1 MQINKAQ
8 QAAIRHTDGPM
19 LVIAG
24 PGSGKTLVITERT
37 RFLIDEGYASE
48 DQILVIT
55 FTKAAATEMKNRF
68 LTLRKTGT
76 TRVSFGTFHSVFF
89 TILKY
94 AYNYTADNII
104 RDDVKY
110 QYMKNII
117 HRMELD
123 YEDEKDFIADI
134 FSEISLVKGS
144 CMDLDNY
151 YSITCSAEM
160 FKKIYR
166 EYEKTLVKNNLI
178 DFDDMMLQCYQLLSK
193 RKDILRLWQNK
204 FKYILI
210 DEFQDINT
218 IQYDIIRMLA
228 LPENNL
234 FIVGD
239 DDQSIYRFRGS
250 KPEIMLQFP
259 QDYPNCKKVSLN
271 INYRSTA
278 NIIKAADNLIRHNLN
293 RFEKKYKTSR
303 DSGKEVIINNCGTL
317 SQENQAIANEILR
330 LSREGIAYN
339 QIAVL
344 VRTTIYAGALVNKL
358 MEYNIPFRVKDTLP
372 NLFDHWISEDI
383 ISYIK
388 IAMGMTSRSLYLR
401 IINRPMR
408 YISRECL
415 DSPEVNLEAV
425 KDYYEDKP
433 WMLERIEQLDYDLSA
448 ISRMNPFAAINY
460 IRRGV
465 GYEDYLKEYAQTRR
479 IKAEDLTEI
488 LDQLQES
495 TRNYKTFDEWFAHI
509 EDYKQEIQRVAQSG
523 DFRKDCVTVSTM
535 HSSKGLEYKVVIIAD
550 ANEGITPHK
559 KAQLASDIEE
569 ERRLF
574 YVAMTRAKDE
584 LYIFSARERYN
595 KSYQRSRFIDELT
608 QASQVKTGGQTE
620 SSSEDE

>member
-1 MQINKAQ
+1 MQMNEAQ
-8 QAAIRHTDGPM
+8 QAAVRHVDGPA

-37 RFLIDEGYASE
+37 RMLIEEGHARE

-55 FTKAAATEMKNRF
+55 FTKAAASEMKNRF
-68 LTLRKTGT
+68 LKLRKTEV

-89 TILKY
+89 TILKH
-94 AYNYTADNII
+94 AYNYTSDNII

-110 QYMKNII
+110 QFMKNIV
-117 HRMELD
+117 HHMQLN
-123 YEDEKDFIADI
+123 YEDEKELIAEL

-144 CMDLDNY
+144 RINLDNY
-151 YSITCSAEM
+151 YSITCPADV
-160 FKKIYR
+160 FKRIFR
-166 EYEKTLVKNNLI
+166 EYERILERNRLI
-178 DFDDMMLQCYQLLSK
+178 DFDDMLLQCHRLLSE
-193 RKDILRLWQNK
+193 RKDILRLWQEK

-210 DEFQDINT
+210 DEFQDINAL
-218 IQYDIIRMLA
+218 QYEIVRMLA
-228 LPENNL
+228 LPRNNL

-259 QDYPNCKKVSLN
+259 QDYPDCKRITLN
-271 INYRSTA
+271 VNYRSTP
-278 NIIKAADNLIRHNLN
+278 NIIQAADKLIRHNRN
-293 RFEKKYKTSR
+293 RFDKKYVTSR
-303 DSGKEVIINNCGTL
+303 ENGKEIAIYDCRTL
-317 SQENQAIANEILR
+317 TEENQAIAEEILR
-330 LSREGIAYN
+330 INKAGTAYS

-344 VRTTIYAGALVNKL
+344 VRTTMYAGALVHKL
-358 MEYNIPFRVKDTLP
+358 KEYNIPFRLKDELP
-372 NLFDHWISEDI
+372 NIFDHWVSEDV

-388 IAMGMTSRSLYLR
+388 IAMGMTERSLYLR

-408 YISRECL
+408 YISRECF
-415 DSPEVNLEAV
+415 DRPQVNLEDIR
-425 KDYYEDKP
+425 DYYEDKI
-433 WMLERIEQLDYDLSA
+433 WMLERIDQLEYDLSA

-460 IRRGV
+460 VRKAV
-465 GYEDYLKEYAQTRR
+465 GYEDYLKEYAQNKR
-479 IKAEDLTEI
+479 IKTEDLIEL

-495 TRNYKTFDEWFAHI
+495 ARGYKSFEEWFAYI
-509 EDYKQEIQRVAQSG
+509 EEYRQEMKRIAQSCM
-523 DFRKDCVTVSTM
+523 DQTKDCVTISTM

-559 KAQLASDIEE
+559 KAVMEPDIEE

-595 KSYQRSRFIDELT
+595 KSFQRSRFLDELT
-608 QASQVKTGGQTE
+608 R
-620 SSSEDE
+620 